1 MRLSA
6 GASIV
11 IFGRLHYPM
20 KRSFLTIAAVALL
33 ISVFISSCEVFVD
46 FGLKD
51 TTQELYDARLPV
63 LQGNTLGAILPG
75 YVENDPNYRYLIN
88 FYGEGRCTGAY
99 YAADTLNYEVEGT
112 WSLPKHDVLKIDLDE
127 YVDGEFLM
135 TKLEKDVF
143 YLYSD
148 YNYIEQFDADSVPF
162 RMYIRRHH

>member
-1 MRLSA
+1 MV
-6 GASIV
+6 SIV
-11 IFGRLHYPM
+11 IFEAMSRIHLAICVVVG
-20 KRSFLTIAAVALL
+20 IAAFGLN
-33 ISVFISSCEVFVD
+33 SCEVFVD

-63 LQGNTLGAILPG
+63 LQGNTLPAILPG
-75 YVENDPNYRYLIN
+75 YIENDPNYRYLIN
-88 FYGEGRCTGAY
+88 FHGEGRCTGSY

-112 WSLPKHDVLKIDLDE
+112 WSLPKHDVLKIDLDA

-148 YNYIEQFDADSVPF
+148 YNYIEAFDSDSVPF